1 MAEVLIKHGAVFKC
15 SGFDCFKHYI
25 RRYEPNM
32 LNHFFSH
39 PEFIYRDMY
48 MEHAIN
54 LRGGYRRDTII
65 ELLERKRNRQRA
77 VITMSALADKYRT
90 NVYVHLTQLV
100 ESFL

>member
-1 MAEVLIKHGAVFKC
+1 MDDVDPSLLV
-15 SGFDCFKHYI
+15 D
-25 RRYEPNM
+25 
-32 LNHFFSH
+32 FFSH

-65 ELLERKRNRQRA
+65 ELLERRRNRQRA